1 MNTLK
6 HWTFFKYTYCNSKEE
21 IGTKIKNR
29 TFLSVFKQDNNLGEN
44 MLLQLLNNGK
54 KNDLFR
60 LWNRPIPNHIKLRE
74 EQLQKF
80 EFFAQIYFD
89 VYPILPNIIGEV
101 KVINYFK

>member
-1 MNTLK
+1 MRQ
-6 HWTFFKYTYCNSKEE
+6 
-21 IGTKIKNR
+21 R
-29 TFLSVFKQDNNLGEN
+29 TPK
-44 MLLQLLNNGK
+44 
-54 KNDLFR
+54 
-60 LWNRPIPNHIKLRE
+60 E